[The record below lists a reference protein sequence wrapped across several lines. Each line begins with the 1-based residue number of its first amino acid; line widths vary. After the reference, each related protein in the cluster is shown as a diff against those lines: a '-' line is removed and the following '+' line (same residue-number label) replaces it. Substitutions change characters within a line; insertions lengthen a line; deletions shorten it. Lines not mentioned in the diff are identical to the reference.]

1 MASRAEK
8 KSANSRVFGGSL
20 RGADGFVSSKR
31 FLIWHFGELWFC
43 QVFSSWWL
51 DSARVKK
58 FIRPMEFVLS
68 FECGAKK
75 SMQLEGKIREIFFVL
90 ALLI

>member
-1 MASRAEK
+1 MVSRAEK
-8 KSANSRVFGGSL
+8 ESANSRVCAGSL
-20 RGADGFVSSKR
+20 RGADEIVSSKS
-31 FLIWHFGELWFC
+31 FLTWHFGELWFC

-58 FIRPMEFVLS
+58 FIRPVEFVLS

-75 SMQLEGKIREIFFVL
+75 SVQLEGKIRESFVVL